1 MLMSIKIIKFLVSLI
16 LCNITTLFLL
26 WLHFKTEKD
35 FGAQFAELDI
45 NLFDMNLIEILNTK
59 ICFN

>member
-1 MLMSIKIIKFLVSLI
+1 MSIKIIKFLVSLI

>member
-1 MLMSIKIIKFLVSLI
+1 MQYYYSTSIM
-16 LCNITTLFLL
+16 
-26 WLHFKTEKD
+26 HFKTDKD